1 MLQTLKNAWK
11 EPDIRKKIF
20 FTFFILLL
28 YRIGT
33 VIPVPFVNAQA
44 FASSFLGGTVLDY
57 MNTLSGGSLQM
68 ATLFALGISPYI
80 TASIVIQLLTVAI
93 PALEKWAKEGEEG
106 KKKINNLTR
115 YTTVILAVVTAVGYY
130 FLLKPSLTQTTSVWL
145 EVLQAFVIIVSY
157 CAGAAMVMWL
167 AEKINEK
174 GLGNGISII
183 LFANIISALPS
194 KIIRLVKLSILGCS
208 ADVAPGKWGTLAI
221 LFALFYVGL
230 LVAMVIFCVF
240 VTGSERRLNVQYA
253 KRVVGRKMYGGQ
265 SQSLPLKLNMSGV
278 MPVIFASSLISLP
291 ATFMAFFGLGT
302 VDKQAFLPLTGEG
315 VSFWKNLGLNLLN
328 VLGGGKDYAA
338 LMVNESFSWKNL
350 FININSFLSSD
361 GWFYPLAL
369 FILIIAF
376 SYFYIQISFNPIEVA
391 NNLKQNG
398 GSILGIRPGRPTA
411 QYIQKS
417 LSKITLIGAFFLSI
431 VAIVPI
437 LLVPLVMEP
446 LVEGIAGSFALT
458 GTLSPAATKFA
469 NEFGTG
475 AEAIKAAV
483 GYYTG
488 SFAFGGTSLLIVV
501 GVALETVRDLEAQL
515 SMRNYK
521 GFLN

>member
-11 EPDIRKKIF
+11 ETDIRKKILY
-20 FTFFILLL
+20 TLFILVI

-33 VIPVPFVNAQA
+33 VIPVPFVDASA
-44 FASSFLGGTVLDY
+44 FTQTYQGTILDY
-57 MNTLSGGSLQM
+57 LNTLSGGALQM

-93 PALEKWAKEGEEG
+93 PALERWAKEGEEG

-115 YTTVILAVVTAVGYY
+115 YATVILAVITAVGYY
-130 FLLKPSLTQTTSVWL
+130 FLLQGSLVGQNTVL
-145 EVLQAFVIIVSY
+145 EAFVVIVSY

-167 AEKINEK
+167 AEKINER

-194 KIIRLVKLSILGCS
+194 KIIRLVRLAMFGFHPEGAKPAL
-208 ADVAPGKWGTLAI
+208 WGTAATVFGVFYI
-221 LFALFYVGL
+221 ALLIG
-230 LVAMVIFCVF
+230 MVVFSVF

-278 MPVIFASSLISLP
+278 MPVIFASSIISLP
-291 ATFMAFFGLGT
+291 ATIMAFC
-302 VDKQAFLPLTGEG
+302 G
-315 VSFWKNLGLNLLN
+315 VKTTDTYLKLRPDGST
-328 VLGGGKDYAA
+328 
-338 LMVNESFSWKNL
+338 FSWDNL
-350 FININSFLSSD
+350 WSNINHFLESD
-361 GWFYPLAL
+361 GWFYPLVL

-376 SYFYIQISFNPIEVA
+376 SYFYIMISFNPVEVA
-391 NNLKQNG
+391 NNLKKNG

-417 LSKITLIGAFFLSI
+417 LSKITLIGAFFLSFI
-431 VAIVPI
+431 AIVPI
-437 LLVPLVMEP
+437 ILVPLVMEP
-446 LVEGIAGSFALT
+446 IAEGVFTNLPGAILIS
-458 GTLSPAATKFA
+458 
-469 NEFGTG
+469 EFGLG
-475 AEAIKAAV
+475 ATIADAV
-483 GYYTG
+483 NYFTS

-515 SMRNYK
+515 SLRNHK
-521 GFLN
+521 GFLD

>member
-11 EPDIRKKIF
+11 EPDIRAKIF
-20 FTFFILLL
+20 YTLFILLL
-28 YRIGT
+28 YRLGT
-33 VIPVPFVNAQA
+33 VIPVPFVDASNFSAA
-44 FASSFLGGTVLDY
+44 FGGTILDY

-80 TASIVIQLLTVAI
+80 TASIVVQLLTVAI
-93 PALEKWAKEGEEG
+93 KPLAEWAKQGEEG

-115 YTTVILAVVTAVGYY
+115 YVTVILAVVTAVGYY
-130 FLLKPSLTQTTSVWL
+130 FLLQSSTQSRGNSVL
-145 EVLQAFVIIVSY
+145 EAFVVIVSY

-183 LFANIISALPS
+183 LFANIISALPA
-194 KIIRLVKLSILGCS
+194 KIIRLVRLAILGFKGEQ
-208 ADVAPGKWGTLAI
+208 PGLWGTLAT
-221 LFALFYVGL
+221 LFGVLYIAFLVG
-230 LVAMVIFCVF
+230 MVIFSVF

-265 SQSLPLKLNMSGV
+265 SQNLPLKLNMAGV
-278 MPVIFASSLISLP
+278 MPVIFASSIISLP
-291 ATFMAFFGLGT
+291 ATIMAFCG
-302 VDKQAFLPLTGEG
+302 VQAQDSYLALRNASGEF
-315 VSFWKNLGLNLLN
+315 VWKNFWTNIATFLG
-328 VLGGGKDYAA
+328 A
-338 LMVNESFSWKNL
+338 
-350 FININSFLSSD
+350 D
-361 GWFYPLAL
+361 GWFYPLLL

-376 SYFYIQISFNPIEVA
+376 SYFYIQISFDPVEVA
-391 NNLKQNG
+391 NNLKKNG

-411 QYIQKS
+411 MYIKKS
-417 LSKITLIGAFFLSI
+417 LSKITLVGAFFLSI
-431 VAIVPI
+431 IAIIPIILVPI
-437 LLVPLVMEP
+437 AMEP
-446 LVEGIAGSFALT
+446 LVEGVINGLT
-458 GTLSPAATKFA
+458 VGGKGEAASTILGDLFRELGA
-469 NEFGTG
+469 TG
-475 AEAIKAAV
+475 VSSGIKAAV
-483 GYYTG
+483 NYFTS

>member
-1 MLQTLKNAWK
+1 MFQTLVNAWK
-11 EPDIRKKIF
+11 IPDLRKKIL
-20 FTFFILLL
+20 FTAFIIVI
-28 YRIGT
+28 YRIGAN
-33 VIPVPFVNAQA
+33 IPVPFVE
-44 FASSFLGGTVLDY
+44 ASTFTANFGGTMLDY
-57 MNTLSGGSLQM
+57 LNTLSGGALQF

-80 TASIVIQLLTVAI
+80 TASIVVQLLTVAI
-93 PALEKWAKEGEEG
+93 PALERWAQQGEEG

-115 YTTVILAVVTAVGYY
+115 YATVILSVVTAVGYY
-130 FLLKPSLTQTTSVWL
+130 FLLQGSLTKTENT
-145 EVLQAFVIIVSY
+145 VLQAFVVIISY

-167 AEKINEK
+167 AEKINER

-194 KIIRLVKLSILGCS
+194 KIIRLVRMAIFGFAGEGANPALWG
-208 ADVAPGKWGTLAI
+208 AVATAFGVLYI
-221 LFALFYVGL
+221 ALLIG
-230 LVAMVIFCVF
+230 MVIFSVY

-278 MPVIFASSLISLP
+278 MPVIFASSIISLP
-291 ATFMAFFGLGT
+291 ATIMAFCGVPT
-302 VDKQAFLPLTGEG
+302 TSTYLPLHAADG
-315 VSFWKNLGLNLLN
+315 SFIWSNFWSNVGHFLG
-328 VLGGGKDYAA
+328 
-338 LMVNESFSWKNL
+338 
-350 FININSFLSSD
+350 SD
-361 GWFYPLAL
+361 GWFYPLLL

-376 SYFYIQISFNPIEVA
+376 SYFYIQISFNPVEVA
-391 NNLKQNG
+391 NNLKKNG

-431 VAIVPI
+431 IAIVPI
-437 LLVPLVMEP
+437 ILVPLVMEP
-446 LVEGIAGSFALT
+446 IANGVVNNLMVNGVPT
-458 GTLSPAATKFA
+458 GTLANFFMELGVTNLSTGVAT
-469 NEFGTG
+469 
-475 AEAIKAAV
+475 AV
-483 GYYTG
+483 NYFTS

-515 SMRNYK
+515 SLRNYK

>member
-11 EPDIRKKIF
+11 EPDIRKKLF
-20 FTFFILLL
+20 YTLFILLL

-33 VIPVPFVNAQA
+33 VIPVPFVDASGFSAA
-44 FASSFLGGTVLDY
+44 FGGTILDY

-93 PALEKWAKEGEEG
+93 PALERWAQEGEEG

-115 YTTVILAVVTAVGYY
+115 YATVILAVITAVGYY
-130 FLLKPSLTQTTSVWL
+130 FLLQGSTKSGGTSTL
-145 EVLQAFVIIVSY
+145 EAFVVIVSY

-194 KIIRLVKLSILGCS
+194 KIIRLIRLCILGFTN
-208 ADVAPGKWGTLAI
+208 DTGKANWALWGSLA
-221 LFALFYVGL
+221 LVFALGYLAFLVG
-230 LVAMVIFCVF
+230 MVMFSVF
-240 VTGSERRLNVQYA
+240 ITGSERRLNVQYA

-265 SQSLPLKLNMSGV
+265 SQNLPLKLNMTGV
-278 MPVIFASSLISLP
+278 MPVIFASSIISLP
-291 ATFMAFFGLGT
+291 ATIMAFCGIGT
-302 VDKQAFLPLTGEG
+302 SEKYLALRE
-315 VSFWKNLGLNLLN
+315 
-328 VLGGGKDYAA
+328 GGKF
-338 LMVNESFSWKNL
+338 VWENL
-350 FININSFLSSD
+350 WTNINTFLAAD

-369 FILIIAF
+369 FALIIAF
-376 SYFYIQISFNPIEVA
+376 SYFYVQISFNPVEVA
-391 NNLKQNG
+391 NNLKKNG

-411 QYIQKS
+411 LYIKKS
-417 LSKITLIGAFFLSI
+417 LSKITLVGAFFLSI
-431 VAIVPI
+431 IAIIPIILVPI
-437 LLVPLVMEP
+437 VMEP
-446 LVEGIAGSFALT
+446 LVEGVITNLCTVDATGVIT
-458 GTLSPAATKFA
+458 GTTSVALSEFFA
-469 NEFGTG
+469 ELGISLKTSS
-475 AEAIKAAV
+475 ASALSSAV
-483 GYYTG
+483 SYFTNA
-488 SFAFGGTSLLIVV
+488 FAFGGTSLLIVV